1 MAPEGSEETLPLR
14 RMCWTAPAS
23 RIHETGGHGVAIDDE
38 NLFPVHDFCEQNNIP
53 PSSPAAASAD
63 LCSNSADPFMRATWP
78 RPFSGGK
85 IPFRHACGLGRKSPS
100 GTSACRFPDGYALH
114 GAGTQ
119 ATSKRQPP
127 CCATGF
133 CTLPPLPVCPVPGK
147 TVPGTGGKHSI
158 QQRRT
163 ILRPE
168 LTAVSFHYALRGK
181 KRKKC
186 PPTISGGHFLRKVQ
200 ATGHEH

>member
-1 MAPEGSEETLPLR
+1 MKPGATAWRSTMKTSFPCTTSANRTTSRRHLLR
-14 RMCWTAPAS
+14 RLPQTCAQ
-23 RIHETGGHGVAIDDE
+23 I
-38 NLFPVHDFCEQNNIP
+38 
-53 PSSPAAASAD
+53 
-63 LCSNSADPFMRATWP
+63 ADPFMRATWP

-100 GTSACRFPDGYALH
+100 GTSACRFPDVYALH